1 MLSKKKSQLITITA
15 IEWCHYSRVSHQLNI
30 FLSTSDFTLGEWACL
45 NEKTG
50 DTELRVNYVSR
61 LDIIQWYHYRLTIVI
76 TIAIPEKTR
85 GCLFSSGKCGSSIPV
100 TGFRSTVGAKAAN
113 VGRGRS

>member
-1 MLSKKKSQLITITA
+1 
-15 IEWCHYSRVSHQLNI
+15 
-30 FLSTSDFTLGEWACL
+30 
-45 NEKTG
+45 
-50 DTELRVNYVSR
+50 
-61 LDIIQWYHYRLTIVI
+61 VI

-85 GCLFSSGKCGSSIPV
+85 GCLFSSGKCGSNIPV